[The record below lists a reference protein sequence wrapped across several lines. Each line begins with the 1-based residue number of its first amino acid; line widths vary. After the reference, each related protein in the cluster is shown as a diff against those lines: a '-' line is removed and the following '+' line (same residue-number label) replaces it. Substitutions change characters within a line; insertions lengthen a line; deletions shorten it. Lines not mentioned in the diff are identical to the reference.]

1 MVQRNL
7 KKLLFLMLLMLGVG
21 QAAQATKVYA
31 DLAKVTDGNSQGKW
45 NLETKTFTWD
55 AQQNRRI
62 LLTGLP
68 DFSEFEYLVLDIQS
82 ATGAFR
88 VDFEIPNFDDDN
100 TASYLPGTQFDVT
113 EEAQLLQ
120 IPLSE
125 LTLTSEQLSS
135 ITGVRINANSPQG
148 EVVLNGVYLERKFE
162 LVFDEMGKAYIY
174 PSDMTVTGEG
184 MTLDSQTGILTKN
197 AEGAASLTVEFG
209 DVDFSN
215 VTNIDVDVDRTTAP
229 YIDLLAETKTGNGQT
244 ELNKANE
251 NIVNWTYSKY
261 NYTLDDDLQA
271 NAHNVKSFV
280 LNMNPTLTGSMKIN
294 NICITKEMLSV
305 LDGGEVILNSLTYY
319 RYDGNEAEQNKPFDK
334 KDFQPAE
341 GGTTWNMNT
350 RTDAFYGDC
359 NGVQQQKS
367 YVNLDDYDELRL
379 YMTDKTSVRCWFIA
393 NDFSATVGED
403 GSYSFSESNIVTV
416 YLRNGNDE
424 GKDYATVDLA
434 QVKTENNLEHA
445 YLIGIKTEG
454 WQVYTTLRNIT
465 VYDKDADNPADYV
478 ISGRGEVTP
487 AVQAALDNATVID
500 ATGITKATTLNSA
513 NPNCLFIA
521 NKYILNPNNVLVK
534 GEDDTYTCAKL
545 VLETGKPFRAPFEF
559 TATSASMK
567 KTISNQFAT
576 LILPYN
582 ATVPKECEAYTL
594 TGVDENNVVEGES
607 LGATIPAN
615 TPVLLA
621 NAGEYDFNAKNVT
634 VPVTPAELTE
644 GLLTGVYSA
653 TQAPTNSYVL
663 QTQEGGQAFYH
674 ATEGNEPTMNPF
686 TAYLT
691 YTASNNANKLI
702 FDLGGEVTS
711 VENVEAATSAA
722 TVVEI
727 YDLSGRQVSAPV
739 KGINLMKMSDGT
751 VKKVIVK

>member
-1 MVQRNL
+1 
-7 KKLLFLMLLMLGVG
+7 MLLMLGVG
-21 QAAQATKVYA
+21 QAAQATRVYA
-31 DLAKVTDGNSQGKW
+31 DLAKVTNGNSQGIW

-113 EEAQLLQ
+113 EEAKLLQ

-135 ITGVRINANSPQG
+135 ITGVRINANSTQG
-148 EVVLNGVYLERKFE
+148 EVVLNGVYLERDFE

-215 VTNIDVDVDRTTAP
+215 VTHIDVDVDRTTSP
-229 YIDLLAETKTGNGQT
+229 YIDLLAQTMEGTTETGNGHT
-244 ELNKANE
+244 ELKNQANG

-261 NYTLDDDLQA
+261 NYTLDDQQQA
-271 NAHNVKSFV
+271 NAHIVKSFV

-305 LDGGEVILNSLTYY
+305 LDGGEVILNNLTYY
-319 RYDGNEAEQNKPFDK
+319 RYDGNEAEQNKPFDQK
-334 KDFQPAE
+334 NFQPAE

-379 YMTDKTSVRCWFIA
+379 YLTDNTSVRCWFIA
-393 NDFSATVGED
+393 NKFSATEEN
-403 GSYSFSESNIVTV
+403 GSYSFSDDNIVTV
-416 YLRNGNDE
+416 YLRNGNDA
-424 GKDYATVDLA
+424 GKDYATVNLA
-434 QVKTENNLEHA
+434 QVKAENNLEHA

-454 WQVYTTLRNIT
+454 YQVYTTLRNIT

-500 ATGITKATTLNSA
+500 ATGITKATTLISA

-521 NKYILNPNNVLVK
+521 NEGILNQNNVLVQSEE
-534 GEDDTYTCAKL
+534 GYTCANL
-545 VLETGKPFRAPFEF
+545 VLETGKPFRAPFDF
-559 TATSASMK
+559 TATSASMT

-576 LILPYN
+576 LILPYE
-582 ATVPKECEAYTL
+582 ATVPGGCEAYTL
-594 TGVDENNVVEGES
+594 TGVDENNVVGGNP

-621 NAGEYDFNAKNVT
+621 NAGEHNFNAENVT
-634 VPVTPAELTE
+634 VPVTPTELTK

-653 TQAPTNSYVL
+653 IQAPTNSYVL
-663 QTQEGGQAFYH
+663 QTQESEQAFYH
-674 ATEGNEPTMNPF
+674 ATAGNEPTMNPF

-691 YTASNNANKLI
+691 YAASNNANKLI

-722 TVVEI
+722 TVMEI